1 MNVNFEYS
9 KTLAGEGSILL
20 LLSLVPYVGWVL
32 GIVGV
37 VLLLRSMKEFSNYYQ
52 DEQIYQRRIHRRQ
65 ILHSRYCGGSSCYC
79 SNHNWCLVRNR
90 LFTAD
95 FVLTAGFG
103 IGLIAFLAGLVVA
116 FVFYVLAASHLK
128 RTFNTLAQKSGEAS
142 FSTAGTLLWIGSILT
157 IILVGLILIF
167 IAWIFATI
175 GFFTMKSRQY
185 QQYNPQPNGYGYT
198 PPPTQPEQAKSM
210 ATNQNNSEQPETAKK
225 ERNLMTEETE
235 VEESSRWGKFLRKH
249 WPAFAAFIA
258 AAILAFVGAVYV
270 FVWFTGN
277 AQSTGLVP
285 ATLGTVDNGQHS
297 EFYSACHLLG
307 ACSNR
312 NPCCYRCNNRLAMV
326 EKTAG

>member
-9 KTLAGEGSILL
+9 KTLAIEGSILL
-20 LLSLVPYVGWVL
+20 LLSLIPYVGWVL

-52 DEQIYQRRIHRRQ
+52 DEQIYKDAFTGVKYYIVA
-65 ILHSRYCGGSSCYC
+65 IVAAAVSIAAITLGVWSATG
-79 SNHNWCLVRNR
+79 
-90 LFTAD
+90 FTAD

-103 IGLIAFLAGLVVA
+103 IGLVAFFTGLVFA

-185 QQYNPQPNGYGYT
+185 QQYIPQPNGYGYT
-198 PPPTQPEQAKSM
+198 PLSMQPEQPKSM
-210 ATNQNNSEQPETAKK
+210 ATNKNESGQP
-225 ERNLMTEETE
+225 
-235 VEESSRWGKFLRKH
+235 
-249 WPAFAAFIA
+249 
-258 AAILAFVGAVYV
+258 
-270 FVWFTGN
+270 
-277 AQSTGLVP
+277 
-285 ATLGTVDNGQHS
+285 
-297 EFYSACHLLG
+297 
-307 ACSNR
+307 
-312 NPCCYRCNNRLAMV
+312 
-326 EKTAG
+326 